1 MKNFL
6 DIFFVVCVASVVF
19 GLLQG
24 YLGKTVQRCVRI
36 IFNPCNI
43 EYLIILSIILGL
55 LYFNL
60 NEVQFCIDED
70 TDKKLLGVSG
80 NNINIHN
87 PNINITSSVSKALT
101 NIGIGAAIGGGMS
114 ATANV
119 IKGSA
124 LPPSVKFFATVAGGL
139 AAGAIVTG
147 TNAANT
153 ITQNSINSSSSSK
166 NGGTGP
172 YTANS
177 PLEDIESNSA
187 TIETVMTFLYSNL
200 ALHIAILYLLF
211 ALGILY
217 LIDKV
222 VKNKINIIFIRNI
235 FGERFYNL
243 FIKGINFTS
252 KSNQIWMLI
261 IWIILVLSSI
271 GGIYFAYFLLNNINI
286 ISEIL
291 QSK

>member
-1 MKNFL
+1 MNNFFDL
-6 DIFFVVCVASVVF
+6 FFIICVANVVF

-24 YLGKTVQRCVRI
+24 YLGKIGQRFIKI
-36 IFNPCNI
+36 ISNPSNI
-43 EYLIILSIILGL
+43 EYLIILIIIGL
-55 LYFNL
+55 LYFIL
-60 NEVQFCIDED
+60 NEVDFCIDDDIE
-70 TDKKLLGVSG
+70 KKLNNVSG
-80 NNINIHN
+80 NSINIYN
-87 PNINITSSVSKALT
+87 PNINVTSSVSKALT

-124 LPPSVKFFATVAGGL
+124 LPPSVKFFATVAGGV

-153 ITQNSINSSSSSK
+153 ITQNSIKSSK
-166 NGGTGP
+166 DGGNGP

-177 PLEDIESNSA
+177 PLEDIENNSA
-187 TIETVMTFLYSNL
+187 TIETVMTFLYSNF

-222 VKNKINIIFIRNI
+222 VKNKINIVFIKNI
-235 FGERFYNL
+235 FGERFYSL
-243 FIKGINFTS
+243 LIKGINFTS
-252 KSNQIWMLI
+252 KSNHIWMFI
-261 IWIILVLSSI
+261 IWIMLVLSSI
-271 GGIYFAYFLLNNINI
+271 GGIYFAYFLLNNIHI